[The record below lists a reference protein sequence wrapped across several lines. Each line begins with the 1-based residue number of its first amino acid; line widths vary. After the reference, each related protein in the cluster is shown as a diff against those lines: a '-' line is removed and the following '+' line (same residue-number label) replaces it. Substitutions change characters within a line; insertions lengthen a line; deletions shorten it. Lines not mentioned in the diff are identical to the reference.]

1 MSEGSEDTGQ
11 ISVAELLARNGQQ
24 VESRGGRRRR
34 GVAGGGISVA
44 ELTGEIPVIRPPEDS
59 RHTIPEVPDLSVAP
73 PAPVSPPEP
82 VSPPVSLSPPEP
94 VSPPA
99 PAAVTPPQPA
109 APPEPAAP
117 PQPAPQPR
125 SRRAD
130 RSPVSPVVARY
141 TVPERERPTIPPV
154 PEVPRGETPKF
165 EAPKFEVPEF
175 EVPKVEPV
183 APVSAPVAPAP
194 APAPVAP
201 VAATPTQYRAAA
213 TPDATSATTVAA
225 LPPQYGSQSGSFG
238 RVSVPPAPAEA
249 PKVRPET
256 SMRAPIADQ
265 PKTSA
270 MPAAEIPPAPRPGF
284 VPYTPVREPALLSG
298 SSVEGDLMRQ
308 ARAAGTSR
316 RETLEEA
323 RALVH
328 VTGEI
333 PRVVVPKT
341 SAPTASALKERALKE
356 SVAEDSA
363 REGAVLGSAEPAD
376 SADRAADEVVDDAPS
391 DRNDKQAAREWA
403 VLIGQG
409 IVALLVGGL
418 LFKGFE
424 KLWDVLPWVALVLAV
439 LVIAGLVAVVRILR
453 QTDDLVSLLI
463 AIIVGVFVT
472 IGPLAFLLTT

>member
-11 ISVAELLARNGQQ
+11 VSVAELLARNGQQ

-44 ELTGEIPVIRPPEDS
+44 ELTGEIPVVRPPEDS
-59 RHTIPEVPDLSVAP
+59 RHTIPEVPEVAVTPPAPVARPEPVAP
-73 PAPVSPPEP
+73 PAPEP
-82 VSPPVSLSPPEP
+82 VA
-94 VSPPA
+94 PPA
-99 PAAVTPPQPA
+99 PAVTPSPPA
-109 APPEPAAP
+109 
-117 PQPAPQPR
+117 QPR

-130 RSPVSPVVARY
+130 RTPVPSVVARY

-154 PEVPRGETPKF
+154 PEPPKAEEPRVEAPKF
-165 EAPKFEVPEF
+165 EAPK
-175 EVPKVEPV
+175 VEPKFETPKFERV
-183 APVSAPVAPAP
+183 APVTPTPAP
-194 APAPVAP
+194 APPAPPAPVMP
-201 VAATPTQYRAAA
+201 SQYRVTAAPEVTPPAAA
-213 TPDATSATTVAA
+213 AA
-225 LPPQYGSQSGSFG
+225 LPPQYRSGAFDQ
-238 RVSVPPAPAEA
+238 VDAKPAQADK
-249 PKVRPET
+249 PKT
-256 SMRAPIADQ
+256 SMRAPIAEQ
-265 PKTSA
+265 PKTAA
-270 MPAAEIPPAPRPGF
+270 MPVAEVPSAPRPAF
-284 VPYTPVREPALLSG
+284 VPYTPIREPALLSG
-298 SSVEGDLMRQ
+298 SSLEGDLMRQ

-333 PRVVVPKT
+333 PRIVVPKT
-341 SAPTASALKERALKE
+341 STFKEQALRESAPEDPVRDSAAREDSVPGPAESEDLADREPDVAVEDAPTER
-356 SVAEDSA
+356 
-363 REGAVLGSAEPAD
+363 
-376 SADRAADEVVDDAPS
+376 DD
-391 DRNDKQAAREWA
+391 KHAAREWA

-453 QTDDLVSLLI
+453 QTDDMVSLLI

>member
-11 ISVAELLARNGQQ
+11 VSVAELLARNGQQ

-44 ELTGEIPVIRPPEDS
+44 ELTGEIPVVRAPEDS
-59 RHTIPEVPDLSVAP
+59 RHIPEVPEVSLAPPAPVAPPEPVAP
-73 PAPVSPPEP
+73 PAPEP
-82 VSPPVSLSPPEP
+82 VT
-94 VSPPA
+94 PPA
-99 PAAVTPPQPA
+99 PAATASPPA
-109 APPEPAAP
+109 
-117 PQPAPQPR
+117 QPR

-130 RSPVSPVVARY
+130 RTPVPSVVARY
-141 TVPERERPTIPPV
+141 TVPERERPTIPPIPEPPKV
-154 PEVPRGETPKF
+154 EAPRTEVPKFELPKV
-165 EAPKFEVPEF
+165 EAPKFEL
-175 EVPKVEPV
+175 PKVETPSFERVSPPSTPV
-183 APVSAPVAPAP
+183 TPVPAP
-194 APAPVAP
+194 PTAV
-201 VAATPTQYRAAA
+201 TPPQYRASAAPDVTPAA
-213 TPDATSATTVAA
+213 TAAA
-225 LPPQYGSQSGSFG
+225 LPPQYRSGAFD
-238 RVSVPPAPAEA
+238 RVDAQPTQAEK
-249 PKVRPET
+249 PKARPET
-256 SMRAPIADQ
+256 SMRAPIAEQ
-265 PKTSA
+265 PKTAA
-270 MPAAEIPPAPRPGF
+270 MPVAEVPPAPRPAF
-284 VPYTPVREPALLSG
+284 VPYTPIREPGLLSG
-298 SSVEGDLMRQ
+298 STVEGDLMRQ

-333 PRVVVPKT
+333 PRIVVPKT
-341 SAPTASALKERALKE
+341 STFKEQALREPAPEQSVRESAIP
-356 SVAEDSA
+356 
-363 REGAVLGSAEPAD
+363 GSAEPED
-376 SADRAADEVVDDAPS
+376 LEDREPEVAVDDAPS
-391 DRNDKQAAREWA
+391 DRDDKHAAREWA

-424 KLWDVLPWVALVLAV
+424 KLWDVLPWVALILAV